1 MLKSLRPL
9 LAILILFAF
18 CVQLAG
24 VIPVQA
30 APPKAVI
37 AFKTLTYDNGT
48 GKYPVV
54 SGLASKEAQ
63 DKINRFMLKEARTF
77 MEDAKEAKHASWD
90 AAIAYNKNGLIS
102 FTAFYDTYFD
112 GAAHGLPGLK
122 GYTFDTASGKL
133 LQLRDL
139 YDIDGEGRMFINQ
152 EIRRLVTE
160 NDIMLFE
167 PFDSISA
174 KPEFY
179 LMPEYVVIVYQPYEI
194 APYAAGILEFPIP
207 AKAH

>member
-9 LAILILFAF
+9 LTLLVLFTFCAQLVAITS
-18 CVQLAG
+18 
-24 VIPVQA
+24 VQA
-30 APPKAVI
+30 VPPKAVI
-37 AFKTLTYDNGT
+37 AFKALAYDNGT
-48 GKYPVV
+48 GKHPVV

-77 MEDAKEAKHASWD
+77 MEGATEAKYASWD

-102 FTAFYDTYFD
+102 FTAFYDTYFE

-122 GYTFDTASGKL
+122 GYTFDTASGKM

-139 YDIDGEGRMFINQ
+139 YDVDGEGKVFINQ
-152 EIRRLVTE
+152 EIKRHVTE
-160 NDIMLFE
+160 NDVMLFE

-174 KPEFY
+174 NPEYY
-179 LMPEYVVIVYQPYEI
+179 LIPEYVVIVYQPYEI
-194 APYAAGILEFPIP
+194 APYAAGILEFPIS